1 MKFNILFLLFLVVI
15 FVLPYKAQETGVIS
29 IPVVAKEP
37 LRIYENRGGDF
48 ELIGPDGKE
57 ISSESFRG
65 KVMLIYFGYTYCPD
79 VCPMTLSHLKVGM
92 LELAEEAKGVQVL
105 FVSIDPE
112 RDTRE
117 KLNEYVPYFHPDF
130 IGLTGSVSDVGI
142 VARQYGAGYFKQEVE
157 SVEGYFMAHTD
168 AVFLVDQKGRYRGR
182 YKTERDM
189 EKLIS
194 DIQWLLKTNS

>member
-1 MKFNILFLLFLVVI
+1 
-15 FVLPYKAQETGVIS
+15 
-29 IPVVAKEP
+29 
-37 LRIYENRGGDF
+37 
-48 ELIGPDGKE
+48 
-57 ISSESFRG
+57 
-65 KVMLIYFGYTYCPD
+65 MLIYFGYTYCPD

>member
-37 LRIYENRGGDF
+37 LRIYENSGGDF
-48 ELIGPDGKE
+48 ELTGPDGKE
-57 ISSESFRG
+57 ISSKSFRG

-112 RDTRE
+112 RDTRD

-130 IGLTGSVSDVGI
+130 IGLTGSYIGASYIGFDLTIDPSIVIGAFAFSALVG
-142 VARQYGAGYFKQEVE
+142 VVFGFVPARRAANLDPIEALRHE
-157 SVEGYFMAHTD
+157 
-168 AVFLVDQKGRYRGR
+168 
-182 YKTERDM
+182 
-189 EKLIS
+189 
-194 DIQWLLKTNS
+194 

>member
-1 MKFNILFLLFLVVI
+1 MKFNILFLLFLAVI

-37 LRIYENRGGDF
+37 LRIYEKSGGDF
-48 ELIGPDGKE
+48 ELTGPDGKE

-112 RDTRE
+112 RDTRD

>member
-1 MKFNILFLLFLVVI
+1 MKYNILTLLFLAVI
-15 FVLPYKAQETGVIS
+15 FVLPLKAQDAGIVRVPLVE
-29 IPVVAKEP
+29 KEP
-37 LRIYENRGGDF
+37 LRIYGNSGGDF
-48 ELIGPDGKE
+48 ELTGPDGKE

-79 VCPMTLSHLKVGM
+79 VCPMTLTHLKVGM

-105 FVSIDPE
+105 FFSIDPE
-112 RDTRE
+112 RDTRD

>member
-1 MKFNILFLLFLVVI
+1 
-15 FVLPYKAQETGVIS
+15 
-29 IPVVAKEP
+29 
-37 LRIYENRGGDF
+37 
-48 ELIGPDGKE
+48 
-57 ISSESFRG
+57 
-65 KVMLIYFGYTYCPD
+65 
-79 VCPMTLSHLKVGM
+79 
-92 LELAEEAKGVQVL
+92 
-105 FVSIDPE
+105 
-112 RDTRE
+112 
-117 KLNEYVPYFHPDF
+117 
-130 IGLTGSVSDVGI
+130 VGI

>member
-37 LRIYENRGGDF
+37 LRIYENSGGDF
-48 ELIGPDGKE
+48 ELTGPDGKE
-57 ISSESFRG
+57 ISSKSFRG

-112 RDTRE
+112 RDTRD

-194 DIQWLLKTNS
+194 DIQWLLKTKS

>member
-37 LRIYENRGGDF
+37 LRIYENSGGDF
-48 ELIGPDGKE
+48 ALTGPDGKE
-57 ISSESFRG
+57 ISSKSFRG

-112 RDTRE
+112 RDTRD